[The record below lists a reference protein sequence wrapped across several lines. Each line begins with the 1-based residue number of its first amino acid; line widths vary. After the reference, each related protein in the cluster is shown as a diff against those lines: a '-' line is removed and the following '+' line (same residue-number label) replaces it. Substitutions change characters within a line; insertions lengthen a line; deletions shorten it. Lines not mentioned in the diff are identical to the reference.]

1 MKPIRKNE
9 LEYLDRLISDK
20 FRDRRQNMQ
29 SAIESETQKQ
39 TTKNYKG
46 FVEKLGIKAQ
56 IKAFKEAE
64 DKLNKFVNNKE
75 VYQNKL
81 ERAKHKAANEL
92 QEKLKSWA
100 SVRDWKDNYNGR
112 YEPGIKNY
120 EDIESCLKNVCKQET
135 EKSVAKL
142 PKFKVKQELEMLEEQ
157 ARNVLYS
164 GRDIM
169 DVWKHLGQTFKAS
182 GVPVAAPKEFLQ
194 IESK

>member
-46 FVEKLGIKAQ
+46 FVDKLGIKAQ

-81 ERAKHKAANEL
+81 ERAKHKAANDL
-92 QEKLKSWA
+92 QEKLRSWA
-100 SVRDWKDNYNGR
+100 NVRDWKDNYNGR